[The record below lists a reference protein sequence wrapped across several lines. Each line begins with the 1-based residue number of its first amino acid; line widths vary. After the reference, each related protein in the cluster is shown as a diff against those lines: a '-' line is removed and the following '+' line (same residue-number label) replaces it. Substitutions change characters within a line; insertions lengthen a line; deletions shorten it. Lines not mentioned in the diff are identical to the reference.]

1 MVHTITMII
10 FNPRYCLGSFFG
22 GSTKPHSL
30 QLSFCCTWAALFI
43 VLFFR
48 HSLVLS
54 NKDDGLVVLVPNIL
68 NARCLVAAGKH
79 RRYRTVAQWDEIPIS
94 WPKVK
99 FLSFIFS
106 SFQVQILF
114 TDSPRTKFRTGQVYT
129 CSRVAWASV
138 DI

>member
-1 MVHTITMII
+1 M
-10 FNPRYCLGSFFG
+10 FFKVFKRKIAKILVFTFLVRNRK
-22 GSTKPHSL
+22 S
-30 QLSFCCTWAALFI
+30 
-43 VLFFR
+43 VLAP
-48 HSLVLS
+48 LLT
-54 NKDDGLVVLVPNIL
+54 
-68 NARCLVAAGKH
+68 A
-79 RRYRTVAQWDEIPIS
+79 AQWDEIPIS

-106 SFQVQILF
+106 SFHVQILF